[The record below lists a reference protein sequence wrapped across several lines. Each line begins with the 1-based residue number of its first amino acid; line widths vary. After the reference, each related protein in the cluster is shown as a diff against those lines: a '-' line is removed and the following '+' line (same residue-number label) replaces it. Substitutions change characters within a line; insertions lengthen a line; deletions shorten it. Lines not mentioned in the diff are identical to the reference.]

1 MQQRH
6 STNADRW
13 IFRQQG
19 SSIVAESR
27 RAQFPEVDSGL
38 QRTVRPVRLR
48 NFQQQSRASVGW
60 PKRLA
65 DQCQTY
71 VVRAV
76 FLHDLSTSAGGERQP
91 AHDDYRCQRWSRRY
105 DSNRRDRSH
114 VCDQSEHSEL
124 HTRCGCP
131 IRGYSMGLR
140 QSTNAHEARRECD
153 GRALHVP
160 A

>member
-1 MQQRH
+1 NTRKSRSGGEYRLRADSTNVAGGLHGDRFSAMQQRH

-76 FLHDLSTSAGGERQP
+76 FLHDL
-91 AHDDYRCQRWSRRY
+91 
-105 DSNRRDRSH
+105 
-114 VCDQSEHSEL
+114 
-124 HTRCGCP
+124 
-131 IRGYSMGLR
+131 
-140 QSTNAHEARRECD
+140 
-153 GRALHVP
+153 
-160 A
+160 